1 LARLRGGGGRRLIID
16 DLWRQSKIVRRAAG
30 TDPDTANPPSP
41 GPFDQAAIDAE
52 AATNGW
58 YALLSNLPPDDADTT
73 QVLIIYKGQEAVER
87 RYSAFKGPSPSP
99 PSTSRTTGVSPH
111 WSP

>member
-1 LARLRGGGGRRLIID
+1 VETIED
-16 DLWRQSKIVRRAAG
+16 RAAG
-30 TDPDTANPPSP
+30 RRHRSRYRQPTLAWS
-41 GPFDQAAIDAE
+41 FDQAAIDAE

-111 WSP
+111 